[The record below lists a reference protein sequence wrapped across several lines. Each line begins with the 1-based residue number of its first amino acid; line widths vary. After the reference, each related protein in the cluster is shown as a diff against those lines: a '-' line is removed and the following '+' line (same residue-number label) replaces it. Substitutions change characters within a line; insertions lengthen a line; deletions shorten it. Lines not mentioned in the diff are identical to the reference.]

1 MNSGGP
7 QLRPNIVAARP
18 LDANNLA
25 DGGGQS
31 GECRINGT
39 IMTDRITSAP
49 TAVELLVPAGDQNN
63 DSLPEISI
71 VVPALNEQ
79 TTIGEFVD
87 WCWQGLKAAGVS
99 GEVIIVDSSAD
110 DTPNIASAKGARV
123 LRTPKR
129 GLGQAYIDA
138 MPYIRGQ
145 FVIMGDCDLTYD
157 FRNLKPFVDCF
168 RNGSE
173 FVMGSRFKGYI
184 EDGAMPPLHRYF
196 GTPLTTW
203 ILNRIYRSPY
213 SDIHCGMRGVTRD
226 ALLRIGLTSA
236 GWEYAS
242 EMVLK
247 ASRIGLKISEV
258 PVNFY
263 KDREG
268 RLSHHRRA
276 GFWSPWWA
284 GWINLKVMLVYS
296 PDSFLIKP
304 GLLCMLFGLL
314 VAGLSSVGT
323 VSIGPV
329 GFNIYMLLLGATA
342 VILGYSLF
350 QVGILARIWHQLR
363 YGIEQVIF
371 RHLSYDKG
379 MIAAAVL
386 VTVGF
391 LLDLRFLLS
400 YIANNFEVLIFSRVA
415 IVGLL
420 MMVLGVQT
428 FSFTLLLE
436 LRRLLETRT
445 EPESCK

>member
-1 MNSGGP
+1 MYVNDQVTG
-7 QLRPNIVAARP
+7 
-18 LDANNLA
+18 
-25 DGGGQS
+25 
-31 GECRINGT
+31 
-39 IMTDRITSAP
+39 AP
-49 TAVELLVPAGDQNN
+49 TRVQLLVPGSPQHDEL
-63 DSLPEISI
+63 SPEISI

-87 WCWQGLKAAGVS
+87 WCWAGLTAAGFS
-99 GEVIIVDSSAD
+99 GEVIIVDSSTD
-110 DTPNIASAKGARV
+110 NTPNIAYAKGARI
-123 LRTPKR
+123 LRAPKR

-138 MPYIRGQ
+138 VPYIRGQ
-145 FVIMGDCDLTYD
+145 FIIMGDCDLTYD
-157 FRNLKPFVDCF
+157 FRDLKPFVELF
-168 RNGSE
+168 HNGSE

-184 EDGAMPPLHRYF
+184 EDGAMPPLHRFF

-203 ILNRIYRSPY
+203 ILNHIYRSSY
-213 SDIHCGMRGVTRD
+213 SDIHCGMRGLTKD
-226 ALLRIGLTSA
+226 ALLRIGLTSS

-247 ASRIGLKISEV
+247 ASRLGLKVTEV

-276 GFWSPWWA
+276 GFWSPWLA

-304 GLLCMLFGLL
+304 GSVCMLFGL
-314 VAGLSSVGT
+314 VIAGLSSVGS

-329 GFNIYMLLLGATA
+329 GFNTYMLLLGSTT

-363 YGIEQVIF
+363 NGFEQTILAHV
-371 RHLSYDKG
+371 SYDKG
-379 MIAAAVL
+379 MVAAGLLAA
-386 VTVGF
+386 TGF
-391 LLDLRFLLS
+391 VLDLLFLKG
-400 YIANNFEVLIFSRVA
+400 YIANNFQILAFARPA

-420 MMVLGVQT
+420 MIILGVQT

-436 LRRLLETRT
+436 LRRLLGTNPR
-445 EPESCK
+445 